1 MDKVHQGIRPR
12 SGIFERMSDPA
23 KPRQR
28 GRRSGGALYK
38 KIAEQIEQDI
48 SAGIFPV
55 GTLLPTEAEF
65 SLRLDVGRHTVR
77 EALRL
82 LSQGGLIVR
91 RAGSGSTVV
100 SNGRRHVF
108 AHAVT
113 NFDQWFNYPDSIRRR
128 HISHQLLVADARLA
142 QSIGCE
148 VGSAWLQ
155 ISALRTLDDVAEPI
169 SKVSSVTNELD
180 IAVAAW
186 HEDGRWTLGIL
197 PDPTDISQIITSLKS
212 QQTNGGAIALISID
226 EEFFILIRVLGSHIS
241 LFLSDATCALDYPV
255 AEELLEIA
263 DLPMPEDEDE
273 ANPIGHI
280 EILSDLGMN
289 GMEISALCDDAELFP
304 DEQLE
309 AIANRLGFGDQFA
322 ELLQL

>member
-1 MDKVHQGIRPR
+1 MPEFDDDL
-12 SGIFERMSDPA
+12 EDD
-23 KPRQR
+23 
-28 GRRSGGALYK
+28 
-38 KIAEQIEQDI
+38 IEEFDVQD
-48 SAGIFPV
+48 
-55 GTLLPTEAEF
+55 
-65 SLRLDVGRHTVR
+65 
-77 EALRL
+77 
-82 LSQGGLIVR
+82 
-91 RAGSGSTVV
+91 
-100 SNGRRHVF
+100 
-108 AHAVT
+108 
-113 NFDQWFNYPDSIRRR
+113 
-128 HISHQLLVADARLA
+128 
-142 QSIGCE
+142 E
-148 VGSAWLQ
+148 VEVPQ
-155 ISALRTLDDVAEPI
+155 T
-169 SKVSSVTNELD
+169 KVSSLPNELD

-197 PDPTDISQIITSLKS
+197 PDPTDIAQIITSLKS

-241 LFLSDATCALDYPV
+241 LFLSDSSCAFDYPV

-263 DLPMPEDEDE
+263 DLPMPEEDDD

-289 GMEISALCDDAELFP
+289 GMEISALCDDPELFP